1 MTVSEL
7 IQLLIQYGDPNDTV
21 KLFLNDDESV
31 SDLVGV
37 DRDLPEEKQIALFFE
52 TKE

>member
-7 IQLLIQYGDPNDTV
+7 IQLLTAYGEPNDTV
-21 KLFLNDDESV
+21 KLFLNGDESV

-37 DRDLPEEKQIALFFE
+37 DRDLPTENQTALFFE
-52 TKE
+52 NKE